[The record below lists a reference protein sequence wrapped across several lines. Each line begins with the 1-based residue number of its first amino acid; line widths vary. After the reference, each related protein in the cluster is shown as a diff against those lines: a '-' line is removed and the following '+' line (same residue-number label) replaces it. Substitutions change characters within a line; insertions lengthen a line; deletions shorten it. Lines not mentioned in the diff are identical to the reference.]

1 MIKLN
6 ILNQELF
13 LEQLNK
19 FVILDRFTY
28 LNFVKAI
35 ISINN
40 KDINKAKIDVNGLVL
55 NDKNTMIIDFSSIS
69 SYCNTIYGNV
79 KLKDEYIK
87 TKLENY
93 NDRDIKQC
101 ILNNEIVK
109 ILNSNYKGLY
119 DTDFTIDI
127 DKIIRQYT
135 NIQINTEYDF
145 FKILKYVIEK
155 SSIKQYIIIYSK
167 NIVDDFKIKK
177 YIDNITYQNAIKI
190 ELCSEKSIISKSDNI
205 TFVKDMF
212 YQISGSELY
221 NLIKFHNKEI
231 NDEDIEKYFIT
242 SINNEGVDKMN
253 ENKIIKLKKI
263 CNERLN
269 ILNLKGFET

>member
-19 FVILDRFTY
+19 FVILDRATY

-69 SYCNTIYGNV
+69 SYCNTIYGNI

-93 NDRDIKQC
+93 NDRDIKQS

-127 DKIIRQYT
+127 DKIIKQYT
-135 NIQINTEYDF
+135 SIQINTDYDF

-167 NIVDDFKIKK
+167 NIIDDFKIKK
-177 YIDNITYQNAIKI
+177 YIDNITYENVIKI

>member
-19 FVILDRFTY
+19 FVILDRSTY

>member
-19 FVILDRFTY
+19 FVILDRSTY

-221 NLIKFHNKEI
+221 NLIKIHNKEI